1 MHLKNIFRV
10 RNCFDLFC
18 ALKDD
23 WYIVKA
29 LFVFYSLSTLL
40 DVKTISC
47 ILMDL
52 IATFLCYNL
61 YVCVV
66 LLFMKEIRMLLDVF

>member
-1 MHLKNIFRV
+1 MHFKNIFRV

-23 WYIVKA
+23 WYRVKA

-52 IATFLCYNL
+52 IAIFLML

-66 LLFMKEIRMLLDVF
+66 LLFVKEILMLLDVF